1 MIVAGHQ
8 PEFIPYLGFFSKI
21 SKADLFVIV
30 DHIQFNKKY
39 FQNRN
44 KIKTREGWM
53 WLTVPVITKGR
64 FEQKIREVEINNS
77 LNWQRKHW
85 ASITLNYQKAPFF
98 KEHSGFFEEVYSKE
112 WRLLS
117 EFNEA
122 FIRYILGQLELDV
135 DVLKSSELGVTG
147 QKTDLLIDICKKT
160 GADTYLQGSGGRDYV
175 EVEKFQDAGLK
186 VVFQDFEPPTYPQQF
201 GEFIPNLSI
210 VDLLFNVG
218 PEAKNYLL

>member
-1 MIVAGHQ
+1 MIVTGHQ

-21 SKADLFVIV
+21 SKADIFVIV
-30 DHIQFNKKY
+30 DNIQFKKKN

-64 FEQKIREVEINNS
+64 FEQKICEVEINNS

-122 FIRYILGQLELDV
+122 FIRYIMGQLELDV

-160 GADTYLQGSGGRDYV
+160 GADTSPASRGSRRGSLADRSSLPGRHHLPDR
-175 EVEKFQDAGLK
+175 Q
-186 VVFQDFEPPTYPQQF
+186 P
-201 GEFIPNLSI
+201 
-210 VDLLFNVG
+210 G
-218 PEAKNYLL
+218 P

>member
-64 FEQKIREVEINNS
+64 FEQKICEVEINNS

-175 EVEKFQDAGLK
+175 EVEKFQDAGLN
-186 VVFQDFEPPTYPQQF
+186 VVFHEFEHPTYPQQF
-201 GEFIPNLSI
+201 G
-210 VDLLFNVG
+210 
-218 PEAKNYLL
+218 

>member
-1 MIVAGHQ
+1 MIVTGHQ

-21 SKADLFVIV
+21 SKADIFVIV
-30 DHIQFNKKY
+30 DNIQFKKKN

-64 FEQKIREVEINNS
+64 FEQKICEVEINNS

-85 ASITLNYQKAPFF
+85 ASISLNYQKAPFF
-98 KEHSGFFEEVYSKE
+98 KEHSGFFEELYSKE

-122 FIRYILGQLELDV
+122 FIRYIMGQLELDV
-135 DVLKSSELGVTG
+135 DVLKSSELGVKG
-147 QKTDLLIDICKKT
+147 QKTDLLIDICNKT

-175 EVEKFQDAGLK
+175 EVEKFQDAGLN
-186 VVFQDFEPPTYPQQF
+186 VVFHEFEHPTYPQQF
-201 GEFIPNLSI
+201 GEFMPNMSVI
-210 VDLLFNVG
+210 DLLFNVG
-218 PEAKNYLL
+218 PEAKNYI